1 MRVALQNK
9 ARLRRLDLY
18 CKFGK
23 QMDGLKE
30 RQSDKSERVME
41 MEGGQLREEER
52 FSRWRGKTWKSSRIR
67 SNEHVARAEEKS
79 FPSLEMMLLPWH
91 TKRP

>member
-1 MRVALQNK
+1 MPAAGVVVRVALQNK

-23 QMDGLKE
+23 QMDGPKE

-41 MEGGQLREEER
+41 MEGGRAI
-52 FSRWRGKTWKSSRIR
+52 RGGGEVFALAAWQ
-67 SNEHVARAEEKS
+67 N
-79 FPSLEMMLLPWH
+79 LEVI
-91 TKRP
+91 KDSVQ

>member
-1 MRVALQNK
+1 MPAAGVVVRVALQNK

-30 RQSDKSERVME
+30 RQSESERVME
-41 MEGGQLREEER
+41 MEGGRAI
-52 FSRWRGKTWKSSRIR
+52 RGGGEVFALAWQ
-67 SNEHVARAEEKS
+67 N
-79 FPSLEMMLLPWH
+79 LEVI
-91 TKRP
+91 KDSVQ